1 MIRLMTPSGESN
13 TPRRWDSDDIAEVR
27 ADALDVLLDALQWQ
41 LAEARWQ
48 TIEQALAAMDAAL
61 TSGDMDEL
69 AAATADLELAGP
81 LRIIPIDPAVG
92 PTPAA
97 RDLLN
102 KLVHSLGG
110 VAAGRQRGESADAG
124 AGNADTS
131 DS

>member
-13 TPRRWDSDDIAEVR
+13 TPQRWDSDDIMEVR
-27 ADALDVLLDALQWQ
+27 TDALDVLSDALQWQ

-48 TIEQALAAMDAAL
+48 AIEQILAAMDASL
-61 TSGDMDEL
+61 TSGDMDEF

-81 LRIIPIDPAVG
+81 LRIIPIGPAVG

-102 KLVHSLGG
+102 KLVYRLGG
-110 VAAGRQRGESADAG
+110 VATGRQGGESEDAG
-124 AGNADTS
+124 AGHADTS